1 MPNRETNYERHHNRT
16 STSHNNADRG
26 TVKRNTDIEMQRTT
40 SINKTPQNPVKRH
53 RTPQNNASGHHQISR
68 RYADTG
74 SWNIHDDE
82 LDSLDSG
89 YSMQHE
95 TEETSYMMNHNSN
108 RQESSN
114 RYNVNR
120 KSRQVLSRQTEPIV
134 DEAIR
139 QSKRGTSR
147 KRLIAIVPILLVA
160 ILCGYDIL
168 MTGLFKAQST
178 AKGGSVTV
186 PADDI
191 INMAKAAIPEPE
203 PDDSIDWAALLRR
216 NNEVKAW
223 MDLQVGNVGIHEPV
237 IQPSTTEGNSY
248 YLKHDLDRRST
259 YIGNIFYD
267 MRDSDD
273 GTSRLAYGHHFTG
286 STKMLSSI
294 NDAYNQS
301 KFDMM
306 QPMRWRQPDGTDDI
320 YVPVMSMKVYKTY
333 QKCQSFT
340 AKTPLETQELLQ
352 SMASDAQAKSPNFDN
367 IINSAEKCI
376 TFVTCAS
383 NVPNQPW
390 RTLVVFAKIP
400 SNN

>member
-16 STSHNNADRG
+16 SHNNADRG
-26 TVKRNTDIEMQRTT
+26 TVRRNMGIEAQRTMG
-40 SINKTPQNPVKRH
+40 INKTPQKPVKRH
-53 RTPQNNASGHHQISR
+53 RTTQNDASRKHQILH
-68 RYADTG
+68 RYTDTG
-74 SWNIHDDE
+74 SWNINDDE
-82 LDSLDSG
+82 LDSFDSDYQMQHGMAGTSYRSDSG
-89 YSMQHE
+89 
-95 TEETSYMMNHNSN
+95 N
-108 RQESSN
+108 RREATN
-114 RYNVNR
+114 RYSRNR
-120 KSRQVLSRQTEPIV
+120 RKQQVLSRQTEPIV
-134 DEAIR
+134 DEAVR
-139 QSKRGTSR
+139 QSKRGTGR
-147 KRLIAIVPILLVA
+147 KRFIAIVPLMLVA

-168 MTGLFKAQST
+168 MTGLFDAQST

-203 PDDSIDWAALLRR
+203 PDDSIDWASLLRR

-237 IQPSTTEGNSY
+237 VQPSTVEGNSY

-390 RTLVVFAKIP
+390 RTLVVFAKMP